1 MIPKQLCDPRI
12 PRSKRLPNAFYPKA
26 MSVSLTTRNVM
37 FRKRLGDNKRQDGD
51 SEKDETSERLRI
63 LLPQL
68 RFTAASINI
77 KKIRPATFLA
87 ITLAYRL
94 VYAF

>member
-1 MIPKQLCDPRI
+1 M
-12 PRSKRLPNAFYPKA
+12 
-26 MSVSLTTRNVM
+26 
-37 FRKRLGDNKRQDGD
+37 
-51 SEKDETSERLRI
+51 LRI